1 MDETQ
6 NIIRHIR
13 KYVVG
18 FETIT
23 ILDIYKDIFK
33 ITAYQGTIKLK
44 FVWVMSQNKLTLAC
58 RIRLWRINIVLSRV
72 IECFN
77 IWIWQFEN
85 IWYFSFYFIFDLIEF
100 DFVLLYLVLCVKSV
114 ERSLI
119 IDSVYKIKKNSKMKN
134 I

>member
-1 MDETQ
+1 MAVTQ
-6 NIIRHIR
+6 NIIRRIR

-23 ILDIYKDIFK
+23 IFDIYKDIFK

-77 IWIWQFEN
+77 IWIWQFKKN
-85 IWYFSFYFIFDLIEF
+85 WQYIFIPCWSWLTLCLFNYY
-100 DFVLLYLVLCVKSV
+100 VYLVLWVKSV
-114 ERSLI
+114 KKE
-119 IDSVYKIKKNSKMKN
+119 IDNWYRLKNQG
-134 I
+134 IL